1 MIPPGLGQCLIQR
14 DSEGDWLRFG
24 APRAICVAR
33 RLDEVRASPTPSTHV
48 AAIAGVAA
56 VQQSFAP
63 PYCPL

>member
-14 DSEGDWLRFG
+14 DSEGDWLLFR

-48 AAIAGVAA
+48 AAIA
-56 VQQSFAP
+56 
-63 PYCPL
+63 